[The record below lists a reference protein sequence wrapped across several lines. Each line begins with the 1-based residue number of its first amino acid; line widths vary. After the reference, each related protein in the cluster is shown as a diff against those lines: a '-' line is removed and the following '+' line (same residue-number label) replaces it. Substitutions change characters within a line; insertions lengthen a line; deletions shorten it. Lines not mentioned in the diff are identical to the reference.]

1 MYKIKAFTLAEV
13 LITIGIIGL
22 VAALTFP
29 SIIGYYQKKVLK
41 EQFKVAYSMF
51 SQLLLKSEVDLGG
64 KAECYYWD
72 VNPYG
77 AVVCAEYDDRGACT
91 RYEVVHCRQ
100 ISVVI

>member
-1 MYKIKAFTLAEV
+1 MKGKRESMYKIKAFTLAEV

-64 KAECYYWD
+64 KAD
-72 VNPYG
+72 MM
-77 AVVCAEYDDRGACT
+77 T
-91 RYEVVHCRQ
+91 EVHVQ
-100 ISVVI
+100 DMN